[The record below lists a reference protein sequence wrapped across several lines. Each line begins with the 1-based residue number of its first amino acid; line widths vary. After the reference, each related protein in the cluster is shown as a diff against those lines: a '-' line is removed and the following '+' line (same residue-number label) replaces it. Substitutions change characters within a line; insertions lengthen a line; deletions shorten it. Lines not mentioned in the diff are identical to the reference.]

1 MILMLIIQLLFVHEV
16 NIVIL
21 IPLNA
26 TKPTM
31 TYGIDDNIRHIKQP
45 MAISNWL
52 YFVAFLVFIMV
63 VVGGITRLT
72 ESGLSITEWKLIT
85 GALLPLSE
93 AAWLSEFEKYKQIPE
108 YIQINGPA
116 GMTLVDF
123 KFIYFW
129 EWVHRLWGRLI
140 GLAFALPFAWFAFKR
155 AIPQGYGFRL
165 TILLVLG
172 GMQGVIGWWMVTSGL
187 TQRTDVSHFRLATH
201 LLTAL
206 LILGALFWT
215 ALDLRQLASGQRRK
229 SKLTVFGLLVFVILF
244 VQLLFGAYTAGLN
257 AGYVS
262 NTWPLMYRSLI
273 PSVIDWSGNL
283 WTQLN
288 NDPIVIHFIHRSWAW
303 VTVTFLIVLAWRIRV
318 QSAKASIAIHTAYIA
333 QMLLG
338 IATVLTGVNI
348 YFAVLH
354 QAVGALVVISTT
366 WGVHLLGCYT
376 SDPGKAGV
384 RQTARAPESLA
395 KLSFKNHEEQL

>member
-1 MILMLIIQLLFVHEV
+1 MSFSVKNKSV
-16 NIVIL
+16 
-21 IPLNA
+21 P
-26 TKPTM
+26 
-31 TYGIDDNIRHIKQP
+31 QP
-45 MAISNWL
+45 IAISNWL
-52 YFVAFLVFIMV
+52 YFVAFMVFIMV

-85 GALLPLSE
+85 GALLPLTE
-93 AAWLSEFEKYKQIPE
+93 AAWLSEFEKYKLIPE

-140 GLAFALPFAWFAFKR
+140 GLAFALPLAWFAFKR
-155 AIPQGYGFRL
+155 VIPDGYALRL
-165 TILLVLG
+165 TALLVLG

-206 LILGALFWT
+206 LILGALVWT
-215 ALDLRQLASGQRRK
+215 ALDLRQLGSGQSRK
-229 SKLTVFGLLVFVILF
+229 SKLTVFGLLVFIVLF

-262 NTWPLMYRSLI
+262 STWPLMYGSLI
-273 PSVIDWSGNL
+273 PSTIDWSANL
-283 WTQLN
+283 WALLN

-303 VTVTFLIVLAWRIRV
+303 VTVIFLIVLAWRIHA
-318 QSAKASIAIHTAYIA
+318 QSKKASIAIHSAYSA

-366 WGVHLLGCYT
+366 WGVHQLGRYA
-376 SDPGKAGV
+376 SDAGKTNGG
-384 RQTARAPESLA
+384 
-395 KLSFKNHEEQL
+395 